1 MRPAAVS
8 SRANFSVT
16 GVLPAARRHVPDRD
30 DLATER
36 EAAEHADAVE
46 EVAHRDDGAEHA
58 RDAGEEPEDHPHPRG
73 LVLVRPRLLD
83 DLHERVFK
91 PLDVVDLLLL
101 QFNFPFFSS

>member
-1 MRPAAVS
+1 MCPECENVQPAD
-8 SRANFSVT
+8 
-16 GVLPAARRHVPDRD
+16 VLLGTRRMS
-30 DLATER
+30 ER

-73 LVLVRPRLLD
+73 LVLIRPRLLD
-83 DLHERVFK
+83 DLYERVFK